1 MNEKEFTGL
10 ITFWRNVEAFSPQ
23 EVPKLAPSDPR
34 EPTKNWEPGEPAPWS
49 DHVFQ
54 RRQIP
59 ADRVWRYSIY
69 AGLYER
75 PRYIEMLEARLG
87 KQQNVVEE
95 RPTGH
100 SCVFAIAVGED
111 GRPLPETFML
121 SMAAWAY
128 GIVETHGIDA
138 LSDDDAND
146 ITDLHAPETPLDM
159 PPSNSGFPGFD
170 RQLDRLREELA
181 WRLGGLAEGASID
194 GTWFGDFAN
203 LVINKCHLQNLFGAE
218 PVHRIKCSQ
227 LRRQKVSGND
237 KPARSEDDFLNSFFI
252 KDLNRL
258 IDAKLSRTGEGMRR
272 YLAHHADIKR
282 IDVRKDR
289 DAALDL
295 LAPSNFPEGCWPAE
309 HPLVWSQ
316 QVAINALW
324 RDLRD
329 GSGTFAV
336 NGPPGTGKTTLLRD
350 IVAAIIVQRA
360 KQLAAAGTTVF
371 GDRRKIESG
380 KKSIPY
386 YAVADA
392 ISGYS
397 IVVASSNNGAVENVS
412 LELPKLDAIHH
423 IWTGSS
429 NAYPDLATELLGQP
443 AWALVAGRLGNKQNR
458 ADFVNKFWWGTN
470 ESESA
475 VTGLRAR
482 LDAIAKGK
490 ESPTLPWNEAVAQFR
505 KCLKKEDELR
515 REVGRLRELP
525 KLIAT
530 LERQQ
535 TAIKQQ
541 MVQCHSE
548 RLRSL
553 AMCDSLMEQVAD
565 SNLQLAAAGRKLE
578 NLKTTRPGILD
589 WISTL
594 GESHRQWRR
603 EVKATM
609 ANIEEIEK
617 ARKTLDGHLKTT
629 KREPDKLG
637 QQLAVQS
644 TEAKNLSH
652 QLALLLRE
660 LSDARAK
667 IGQHWPDK
675 LAPDADQEKSSPW
688 AHPEWRTARIGV
700 FLAAL
705 NLHRAFIESNPR
717 QMFANLGLAM
727 DVLGGAIPGAKE
739 RKIGL
744 DSLALACPVISTTF
758 ASVSSL
764 FGEMT
769 SESIGWLLI
778 DEAGQATP
786 QAAAGAIWRSRRI
799 VVVGDPLQLEPV
811 VTLPRTVEVA
821 LAGWHGAVNARWHPS
836 RTSVQTLADHATPI
850 GTLVGEGEDAIWVGA
865 PLRVHRRCDDPMF
878 SVSNTIAYNGMMVH
892 RKPSS
897 ECPWPA
903 SIWIDVLKMSADGNW
918 IPSEG
923 VALETLLTEL
933 IEQHQVPREG
943 IFLISPFRDVVRR
956 LYGIGKR
963 FQLDDRRVGTVHT
976 TQGKE
981 ADVVILVLGGG
992 TASSRNWA
1000 ASAPNLLNVAVSRAK
1015 KRLYVIGD
1023 KRGWSGLRY
1032 FDVLSQYLSKHEREE
1047 LVQPGLS

>member
-10 ITFWRNVEAFSPQ
+10 ISFWRNVEAFSPQ
-23 EVPKLAPSDPR
+23 EIPKLAPSDPR
-34 EPTKNWEPGEPAPWS
+34 EPTKNWELGEPAPWS

-59 ADRVWRYSIY
+59 VDRVWRYSIY

-75 PRYIEMLEARLG
+75 PRYIELLEDRLG
-87 KQQNVVEE
+87 KQQGVIEE

-100 SCVFAIAVGED
+100 SCVFAIAVGEG

-128 GIVETHGIDA
+128 GIVETRGIDA
-138 LSDDDAND
+138 LAGDDAND
-146 ITDLHAPETPLDM
+146 ITDLQAPEAPLDV

-181 WRLGGLAEGASID
+181 WRLGSLAEGESID
-194 GTWFGDFAN
+194 GTWFGDFAS

-218 PVHRIKCSQ
+218 PVHRIKCAQ
-227 LRRQKVSGND
+227 LRRPKGAGVND
-237 KPARSEDDFLNSFFI
+237 KPSRSEDDFLNSFFI

-258 IDAKLSRTGEGMRR
+258 IDAKLSRAGEGMRR
-272 YLAHHADIKR
+272 YLEHHADIKR
-282 IDVRKDR
+282 IDVCKDR

-324 RDLRD
+324 RGLRD

-350 IVAAIIVQRA
+350 VVAAITVQRA
-360 KQLAAAGTTVF
+360 KQLIAAGSTVF
-371 GDRRKIESG
+371 GDRRRIEIG
-380 KKSIPY
+380 TKSIPY

-392 ISGYS
+392 ISGFS

-429 NAYPDLATELLGQP
+429 NAYPDLATALLGQP
-443 AWALVAGRLGNKQNR
+443 AWALIAGRLGNKQNR
-458 ADFVNKFWWGTN
+458 ADFVNKFWWGAN
-470 ESESA
+470 EGA
-475 VTGLRAR
+475 LTGLRAR
-482 LDAIAKGK
+482 LDAIATGK
-490 ESPTLPWNEAVAQFR
+490 ESPTIPWNEAVAQFR
-505 KCLKKEDELR
+505 KCLHKEENLR
-515 REVGRLRELP
+515 RETERFHEIPG
-525 KLIAT
+525 LIAA
-530 LERQQ
+530 LEHQQ
-535 TAIKQQ
+535 TQIKQQ
-541 MVQCHSE
+541 MMQCASE
-548 RLRSL
+548 NVSSL
-553 AMCDSLMEQVAD
+553 AVCDSLTGQVAD
-565 SNLQLAAAGRKLE
+565 SSLRLATANRRLE
-578 NLKTTRPGILD
+578 RLKAIRPGILD

-594 GESHRQWRR
+594 GKSHRQWRA
-603 EVKATM
+603 EIQSVM
-609 ANIEEIEK
+609 ANIEEIESVRE
-617 ARKTLDGHLKTT
+617 ALGGQLNEM
-629 KREPDKLG
+629 KRESDKHDR
-637 QQLAVQS
+637 QLVERAA
-644 TEAKNLSH
+644 EAKNLSRQH
-652 QLALLLRE
+652 ELLLRE
-660 LSDARAK
+660 LSEARVTVGK
-667 IGQHWPDK
+667 HWPDK
-675 LAPDADQEKSSPW
+675 LASDADQEKSSPW
-688 AHPEWRTARIGV
+688 AYPEWRAARIGV
-700 FLAAL
+700 FLSAL

-717 QMFANLGLAM
+717 QMLANLGLAM
-727 DVLGGAIPGAKE
+727 DALSGSIPDAQVK
-739 RKIGL
+739 KIGL

-758 ASVSSL
+758 ASVARL
-764 FGEMT
+764 FGEME

-786 QAAAGAIWRSRRI
+786 QAAAGAIWRSRRV

-811 VTLPRTVEVA
+811 VTLPRTIEVA
-821 LAGWHGAVNARWHPS
+821 LAGWHGDVNARWHPS
-836 RTSVQTLADHATPI
+836 RTSVQMLADHATPI
-850 GTLVGEGEDAIWVGA
+850 GTRVGEGEDAIWVGS

-878 SVSNTIAYNGMMVH
+878 SVSNTIAYSGMMVH
-892 RKPSS
+892 HKSQS
-897 ECPWPA
+897 ECLWPA
-903 SIWIDVLKMSADGNW
+903 SIWIDVPKAPADGNW
-918 IPSEG
+918 IPAEG
-923 VALETLLTEL
+923 LALETLLTEL
-933 IEQHQVPREG
+933 IERHHIPAGG
-943 IFLISPFRDVVRR
+943 IFLISPFRDVVRQ
-956 LYGIGKR
+956 LYGVGKR
-963 FQLDDRRVGTVHT
+963 FQLDAKRVGTVHT

-1032 FDVLSQYLSKHEREE
+1032 FDVLGQYLAKNGREE
-1047 LVQPGLS
+1047 LAQPGLSP